1 MPTKKESTEIEVVG
15 NGEVSAIDP
24 DILREMEAA
33 SLAAKKEI
41 DLQEDV
47 RLPALQLVQAT
58 TNVGD
63 IDATPGQLIDTLT
76 SQAYKDVDV
85 VPVAMFKTRAFFGG
99 GSIGDPPTCTS
110 PNAVDGYGNPGDTL
124 TNRGPKGGGS
134 CKSCPEGNWRT
145 GGKCQ
150 QRYNYLVMV
159 LGDATN
165 PEDYANE
172 LPRGLMMHGTSAKTA
187 SKLNTLLLSGK
198 FPWSNVVKLSSTQ
211 EKNDRGNYR
220 VWSVGK
226 TRGATNEEML
236 VAFQLSKQIAASRNV
251 SIDGEEST
259 QPATA
264 TASSGDGGDDLP
276 F

>member
-1 MPTKKESTEIEVVG
+1 MPTKKESTEIAPVD
-15 NGEVSAIDP
+15 NGGVANIDP

-63 IDATPGQLIDTLT
+63 IDANPGQILDTLT
-76 SQAYKDVDV
+76 SQAHKDVDV
-85 VPVAMFKTRAFFGG
+85 VPIAMFKTRAYFGG

-110 PNAVDGYGNPGDTL
+110 PNGLDGFGNPGDSL
-124 TNRGPKGGGS
+124 QNRGNKGGGA

-159 LGDATN
+159 LGDAAN
-165 PEDYANE
+165 PDDYANE

-187 SKLNTLLLSGK
+187 SKLNTMLLGR

-211 EKNDRGNYR
+211 EKNERGNYR

-226 TRGATNEEML
+226 TRDASNEEML

-251 SIDGEEST
+251 SIDGEER
-259 QPATA
+259 QPAAA
-264 TASSGDGGDDLP
+264 TSSGDGDDLP